1 MIEIEKLKK
10 LIDPSLITPGWRE
23 IPTDEYHADKTA
35 VNFSSLKHIEKSS
48 HAFARSYWGKPKKRT
63 AAMRFGSIAH
73 LAILEGHKFK
83 QMVVVMPDFQSRTA
97 AGVITDSKNTNYY
110 RMQVLEWE
118 LAQDPKAIVVTTEDM
133 DRILNM
139 IESVMSNEAAVNLI
153 KRGKPEVIGY
163 WTDKQTGINLR
174 LAGDLLAFDVEV
186 LTDLKTCQD
195 SRWELFRKNV
205 ESHRYDLQ
213 MAMYRE
219 GIYHI
224 TGIKPQHGA
233 WLAVESQ
240 EPYET
245 RIHEVGP
252 KYETIGDFEFRRSI
266 DKLKKSIDEKTFAHG
281 KEEIMVG
288 EPTVWFERKYI
299 QLGVLN
305 NE

>member
-1 MIEIEKLKK
+1 MIGIEKLKK

-23 IPTDEYHADKTA
+23 MPTETYHADKTA

-48 HAFARSYWGKPKKRT
+48 HAFARSYWGKSKEKT
-63 AAMRFGSIAH
+63 DAMRFGSIAH
-73 LAILEGHKFK
+73 LAILEGSKFK
-83 QMVVVMPDFQSRTA
+83 ELVVVMPEFESRTA
-97 AGVITDSKNTNYY
+97 AGIKTDSKNTTYY
-110 RMQVLEWE
+110 KMQVEEWKA
-118 LAQDPKAIVVTTEDM
+118 AQNKKAVIVSHDDM
-133 DRILNM
+133 ERILNM

-163 WTDKQTGINLR
+163 WNDPKTGINLR
-174 LAGDLLAFDVEV
+174 LAGDLLSFDVEV

-205 ESHRYDLQ
+205 EAHRYDLQ

-219 GIYHI
+219 GIFHI
-224 TGIKPQHGA
+224 TGIRPQHGA
-233 WLAVESQ
+233 WLAVESK

-245 RIHEVGP
+245 RIHEVGA
-252 KYETIGDFEFRRSI
+252 KYEAIGDFEFRRSI
-266 DKLKKSIDEKTFAHG
+266 DKLKKSIDEESFSHG
-281 KEEIMVG
+281 KEEIMIG

-299 QLGVLN
+299 ELGVLN